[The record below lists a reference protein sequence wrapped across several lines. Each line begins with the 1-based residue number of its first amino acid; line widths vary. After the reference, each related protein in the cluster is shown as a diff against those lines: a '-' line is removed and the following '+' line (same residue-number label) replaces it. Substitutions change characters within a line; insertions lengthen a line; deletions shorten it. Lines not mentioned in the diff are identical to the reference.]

1 MSVLRNLMAVGVS
14 GAITLIN
21 VGPGTAVPSPIDSQD
36 NSSNSNTTQPQEFKQ
51 NPQDSY
57 PTAPIEAEANLDSFS
72 PKATDS
78 PEKTSDAV
86 PLDLTLDKNPQ
97 KGQQISVS
105 TSELPHQNPATSV
118 SPSMESRVAAQGS
131 LPLEILT
138 STFKQ
143 NPTKSQPMAA
153 SSHRLIENFSTPK
166 SSGVSESPTPVFKQ
180 NPTKTPEQSVSP
192 STASTVAPTTSEQP
206 TVTQPS
212 ATSTSNTTGSGDS
225 TQTPTPSQTPNFNLP
240 HPLSNHSLSAESNT
254 PLQVET
260 ALPNASTQAATL
272 TSPLLPSSD
281 RGKQS
286 QPTQL
291 AQVSTPALTVPD
303 LTPPTTPFP
312 PPTPN
317 GTLQTNP
324 PAILFPSPNPLY
336 RPTLPDQVNIEETVP
351 VTLQQAID
359 LAIRNNENV
368 SIAQLQ
374 VEQNLAALRETQAD
388 LYPSLIF
395 RSSFGRTVSA
405 LQDLQVRARNRA
417 IRVQRFNNPEQADQ
431 LPFQT
436 FYGSFSFDNSLQLQ
450 YDLGINGLRGS
461 RIRASEEQ
469 LRIFELRLE
478 TAIEEVRFDVA
489 RAYYNLQEADAA
501 VEIQAAAVR
510 NSQKSLEDAEALE
523 RAGVGTR
530 FEVLQARVT
539 LANAQQDLTNSRRNQ
554 LQSRR
559 ELAAILNIDENSN
572 LLAADPIALAG
583 AWDLTLEDT
592 IVQAYNNRAELEE
605 QLAERDRAQQLRRAA
620 LAATRPNVTLA
631 ASYNVLGFIN
641 DDPSYTANQGWA
653 DGYEAQ
659 VQFSWNFFDGGAAK
673 AQARQRELDIGIAD
687 ERFDQLLNQIRLDVE
702 RSYYDLQA
710 NFDNIQTASL
720 GVEEAT
726 EALRLARLRFQ
737 AGVGTQLEVINQE
750 TDLTRAQNRLLNA
763 IIGYNRALSSLQR
776 AVSNL
781 PGNILSDYPL

>member
-21 VGPGTAVPSPIDSQD
+21 VGPGTAVPSPVDSQD
-36 NSSNSNTTQPQEFKQ
+36 NSLNSNPTLPQQFKQ
-51 NPQDSY
+51 NPTKSQHPA
-57 PTAPIEAEANLDSFS
+57 PTEVEASLESLS
-72 PKATDS
+72 PPGAHPSEETLES
-78 PEKTSDAV
+78 GGSAQE
-86 PLDLTLDKNPQ
+86 PL
-97 KGQQISVS
+97 
-105 TSELPHQNPATSV
+105 
-118 SPSMESRVAAQGS
+118 PSS
-131 LPLEILT
+131 ILT

-143 NPTKSQPMAA
+143 NPTKSQPSVSTAPR
-153 SSHRLIENFSTPK
+153 RLIDNFLTKPEPVPQPSL
-166 SSGVSESPTPVFKQ
+166 SSESRTLAFKQ
-180 NPTKTPEQSVSP
+180 NPTKTSQHSLSTPTEPTVVNTTPEQPSVEQHS
-192 STASTVAPTTSEQP
+192 STPTSE
-206 TVTQPS
+206 
-212 ATSTSNTTGSGDS
+212 ATATGA
-225 TQTPTPSQTPNFNLP
+225 THPNLP
-240 HPLSNHSLSAESNT
+240 HPLKDNSLSSEINH
-254 PLQVET
+254 PLQVEV
-260 ALPNASTQAATL
+260 ALPNASTQATTL
-272 TSPLLPSSD
+272 TSPVITSGNSGGD
-281 RGKQS
+281 S
-286 QPTQL
+286 QPGLL
-291 AQVSTPALTVPD
+291 AQVSRPALKIPD

-324 PAILFPSPNPLY
+324 PSILLPGANPLY
-336 RPTLPDQVNIEETVP
+336 KPTLPDQVNIEETVP
-351 VTLQQAID
+351 VTLEQAVD
-359 LAIRNNENV
+359 LAIRNNQNV
-368 SIAQLQ
+368 GIAQLQ
-374 VEQNLAALRETQAD
+374 VEQNLASLRENQAD
-388 LYPSLIF
+388 LYPNLIF

-405 LQDLQVRARNRA
+405 LQDLQVRAQNRA
-417 IRVQRFNNPEQADQ
+417 LRVQRFNGVQGADQ
-431 LPFQT
+431 QEFQT
-436 FYGSFSFDNSLQLQ
+436 RYGTYSFDNSLQLQ

-461 RIRASEEQ
+461 RIRAAEKQ

-478 TAIEEVRFDVA
+478 TATEDVRFNVT
-489 RAYYNLQEADAA
+489 RAYYDLQEADAA

-539 LANAQQDLTNSRRNQ
+539 LANAQQDLTNSLRDQRR
-554 LQSRR
+554 SRR
-559 ELAAILNIDENSN
+559 ELAAVLNIDENTN
-572 LLAADPIALAG
+572 LLAGDPIALAG

-592 IVQAYNNRAELEE
+592 IVQAYQNRAELEE

-631 ASYNVLGFIN
+631 ASYNLLGQIHDN
-641 DDPSYTANQGWA
+641 PDYTAVRGWA
-653 DGYEAQ
+653 DGYDAQ

-687 ERFDQLLNQIRLDVE
+687 ERFDQLLNQIRLEVE
-702 RSYYDLQA
+702 RAYYDQQA

-763 IIGYNRALSSLQR
+763 IIGYNRALSALQR